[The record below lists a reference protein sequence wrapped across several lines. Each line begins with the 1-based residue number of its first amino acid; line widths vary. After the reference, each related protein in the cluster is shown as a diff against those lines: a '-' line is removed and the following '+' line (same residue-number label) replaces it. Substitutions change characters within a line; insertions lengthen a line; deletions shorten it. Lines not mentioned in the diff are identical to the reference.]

1 MLQPILES
9 NFHHERDSNILF
21 NEKNHTYSILNDT
34 NHKYTSVTTWL
45 HTHFTKF
52 DADKIISNMM
62 KGKAWKEGH
71 KYWGL
76 TPEQIKSLWNQN
88 SQLVSSSGTDL
99 HYQIECF
106 MNNNSL
112 SKGYTHLDL
121 YNHYLSLNKD
131 TSISSYTSTS
141 IEWNYFIEFIKD
153 FPHLK
158 PYRTEWVVYNEDIK
172 LAGSIDMV
180 YEKEDGTLAIYDWK
194 RSKEITRVNTY
205 NQFAVT
211 RCICHLPDTN
221 FWHYALQLNTY
232 RRILQDKY
240 NKQVT
245 ELYLVRLHPDND
257 DNSYELIP
265 IPILTM
271 EMDELILLLK
281 INA

>member
-1 MLQPILES
+1 MLQPVLEL
-9 NFHHERDSNILF
+9 NFIHERDFNIHF
-21 NEKNHTYSILNDT
+21 NEENHTYSILNDK

-45 HTHFTKF
+45 HTHFSKF
-52 DADKIISNMM
+52 NADKIISNMM

-76 TPEQIKSLWNQN
+76 NADQIKSLWNQN
-88 SQLVSSSGTDL
+88 SKLVSSSGTDL

-106 MNNNSL
+106 MNNNL
-112 SKGYTHLDL
+112 LPKGYTHLDL
-121 YNHYLSLNKD
+121 YNHYLTLNKD
-131 TSISSYTSTS
+131 TSTSIS
-141 IEWNYFIEFIKD
+141 IEWNFFIDFIKD

-158 PYRTEWVVYNEDIK
+158 PYRTEWIVYNEDIK

-194 RSKEITRVNTY
+194 RSKEITRVNIY
-205 NQFAVT
+205 NQFAIT
-211 RCICHLPDTN
+211 KCICHLPDTN

-245 ELYLVRLHPDND
+245 ELYLVRLHPENDN
-257 DNSYELIP
+257 NSYELIS
-265 IPILTM
+265 IPILNM
-271 EMDELILLLK
+271 EMDDLILLLK